1 MMSLSN
7 QWVNNL
13 VRINLDQNHLFL
25 DSAEGYVNA
34 LEKSMCGWLCSRV
47 SFYAA
52 RSS

>member
-25 DSAEGYVNA
+25 TYSSHITVGLILRGV
-34 LEKSMCGWLCSRV
+34 
-47 SFYAA
+47 A
-52 RSS
+52 R